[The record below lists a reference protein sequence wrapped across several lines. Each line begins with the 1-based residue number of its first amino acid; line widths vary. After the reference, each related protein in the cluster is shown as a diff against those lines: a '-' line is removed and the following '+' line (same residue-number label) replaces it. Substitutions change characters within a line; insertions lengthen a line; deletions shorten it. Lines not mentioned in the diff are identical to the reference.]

1 MRNIDHAVSI
11 VVGVTAHR
19 SIRPQDRDALRGA
32 VKQELEKLRA
42 LCPNSCLVLLCSLA
56 EGGDQLCAD
65 AAEELGIPLIAVLP
79 TQAEIYEK
87 DFSPEALARFRHH
100 CARAEQ
106 VLVTPCT
113 EALPVDIDRRD
124 YQFRQAGIYVSSH
137 CHVLLALWDGGPGT
151 AAACG
156 TAEAVDFALRG
167 SYRPLS
173 GVCLRAGSNVEV
185 IHIFTPRGE
194 HTEEAAG
201 TVHLLGDREAVLDIL
216 RKTDD
221 LNALLPT
228 AGTEFD
234 SQLPE
239 DAFDDPVL
247 ARMEGLG
254 RAAGKLSMSYAES
267 YRRVL
272 ALLAVASA
280 LLTFAFLMYDEA
292 QATWMILVCGL
303 MLLGAWLCQRYASRS
318 DCHRRYLEFRALAE
332 CLRVQSFLRYAGSGI
347 RTAELLSWTQQAE
360 TAWIL
365 DALCV
370 MEIGRPPSGA
380 HDIREC
386 WVEDQRRYHESAG
399 ERSRRALESSGRIVS
414 FAMILSI
421 ALYLAAVLFELLSGG
436 LIFRPSVPVADV
448 EFYRTLLKIL
458 LGSISAVTLFVA
470 NYYGR
475 LSLPRTLSDHGK
487 MERFYAAVSERLL
500 RDGQSEELLEV
511 LAREELI
518 ENGNWSSYQRDNKP
532 ELGI

>member
-1 MRNIDHAVSI
+1 MRNVDHAIPI

-19 SIRPQDRDALRGA
+19 SIRPEDREALRSA

-42 LCPNSCLVLLCSLA
+42 LCPHSRLVLLCSLA

-65 AAEELGIPLIAVLP
+65 AAEELGLPLIAVLP

-106 VLVTPCT
+106 VLVSPCT
-113 EALPVDIDRRD
+113 EAPPADLDRRD
-124 YQFRQAGIYVSSH
+124 YLFRQAGIYVASH
-137 CHVLLALWDGGPGT
+137 CHILLALWDGGPGT

-156 TAEAVDFALRG
+156 TSEAVDFALRG

-173 GVCLRAGSNVEV
+173 GVCLRAGSNAEV

-194 HTEEAAG
+194 RTEEAAG
-201 TVHLLGDREAVLDIL
+201 TVRVLGEHESVLRIL
-216 RKTDD
+216 QRTDD
-221 LNALLPT
+221 LNALLPE
-228 AGTEFD
+228 AGAVFE

-239 DAFDDPVL
+239 DAFADPVL

-254 RAAGKLSMSYAES
+254 RAAGKLSMSYAEI

-280 LLTFAFLMYDEA
+280 LLTLAFLMYDEA
-292 QATWMILVCGL
+292 QAVWMILVCGF
-303 MLLGAWLCQRYASRS
+303 MLLGAWFCQRYASRS

-332 CLRVQSFLRYAGSGI
+332 CLRVQSFLRYAGSGV
-347 RTAELLSWTQQAE
+347 RAAELLSWTQQEE

-370 MEIGRPPSGA
+370 MEIGEPPRA
-380 HDIREC
+380 VHDIRVC
-386 WVEDQRRYHESAG
+386 WAEDQRQYHRSAG
-399 ERSRRALESSGRIVS
+399 ERSNRSLDRSERIVR
-414 FAMILSI
+414 FAMILSV
-421 ALYLAAVLFELLSGG
+421 ALYLAAVLFELLCGG
-436 LIFRPSVPVADV
+436 LIFRPSVTVADV
-448 EFYRTLLKIL
+448 EPVRTLLKLL

-475 LSLPRTLSDHGK
+475 LSLPRILSDHRK
-487 MERFYAAVSERLL
+487 MERFYAAISERLL

-532 ELGI
+532 EFGL